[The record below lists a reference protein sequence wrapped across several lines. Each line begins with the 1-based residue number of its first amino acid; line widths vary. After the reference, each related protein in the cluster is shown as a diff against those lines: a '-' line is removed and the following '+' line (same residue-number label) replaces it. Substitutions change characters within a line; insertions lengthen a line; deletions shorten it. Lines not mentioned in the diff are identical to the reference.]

1 MNQEGALAGV
11 KILDFSWALM
21 GSLTTKQ
28 LADHGATVVKVESA
42 LRPCLS
48 RIDKQVE
55 ASQRRN
61 LNDKPQFSHF
71 NSSKLSLQINMKHP
85 HVREIID
92 PLLDWADIVVENFS
106 PGTME
111 KLGLDYT
118 SIAATH
124 PGIIMLS
131 GSVYGQTGPFAKNW
145 GVDGTGAALSGRM
158 LKTGWQDRDPVSP
171 SVPYGDVVLPYFM
184 GATILAALD
193 YRDRTGQGQY
203 IDASMYEVCVQQMAE
218 AVVEAQLL
226 TGLDDRKGNHS
237 TDAFFQG
244 VFPCWNT
251 DQESAWIAI
260 SVFDEQQWLALS
272 QLLPGTQWPD
282 FDTLLRLDPSAMQAL
297 EQRLAQW
304 TTEQERYALM
314 HTLQDAG
321 VAAGVVQDIEDV
333 LEHDP
338 QLAHRRF
345 LTELQHPELG
355 VFGHQSPPFKLSRT
369 PSQVKLAPAMGQHN
383 EQICK
388 EILGMSPAQYDE
400 FVKAELFA

>member
-1 MNQEGALAGV
+1 MSHEEALVGV

-61 LNDKPQFSHF
+61 LNDKPQFSNF

-85 HVREIID
+85 RMREIID

-111 KLGLDYT
+111 KLGLDYA
-118 SIAATH
+118 SIAVTH
-124 PGIIMLS
+124 PDIIMLS

-218 AVVEAQLL
+218 AVVESQLL
-226 TGLDDRKGNHS
+226 ESIDDRRGNHS

-244 VFPCWNT
+244 VFPCENT
-251 DQESAWIAI
+251 DRELAWIAI
-260 SVFDEQQWLALS
+260 SVFDEQQWQSLCK
-272 QLLPGTQWPD
+272 LLPNEQWPD
-282 FDTLLRLDPSAMQAL
+282 FATLNTLDASTMQGL
-297 EQRLAQW
+297 EGRLAQW
-304 TTEQERYALM
+304 SIDQERYTLM
-314 HTLQDAG
+314 QTLQDAG

-333 LEHDP
+333 LHHDP
-338 QLAHRRF
+338 QLAHRHF
-345 LTELQHPELG
+345 LTELDHPELG

-388 EILGMSPAQYDE
+388 DILKMSASQYQE
-400 FVKAELFA
+400 FVQAELFA